1 MSILDILKGRVLCSF
16 KSSSLLSPTIKS
28 PNLFIKF
35 EIIATVIKYL
45 FIYCDLMNSHMKV
58 NV

>member
-1 MSILDILKGRVLCSF
+1 MVCKVILETY

-35 EIIATVIKYL
+35 EIIATVIKYFV
-45 FIYCDLMNSHMKV
+45 FIV
-58 NV
+58 I